1 MEEEEKFRK
10 IISDFLEMFCE
21 FLRNINISI
30 SGDNLKFPSIPGEV
44 REHLI
49 EK

>member
-21 FLRNINISI
+21 FLDNISI
-30 SGDNLKFPSIPGEV
+30 SGDNLEFHSIPGEV

-49 EK
+49 EN